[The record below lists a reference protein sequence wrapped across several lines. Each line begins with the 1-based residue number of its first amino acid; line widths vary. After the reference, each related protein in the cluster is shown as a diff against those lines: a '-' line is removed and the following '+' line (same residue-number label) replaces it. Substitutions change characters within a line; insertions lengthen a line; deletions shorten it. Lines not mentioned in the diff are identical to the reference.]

1 MEKKLKIAI
10 AAGGD
15 SAEEVISMK
24 TAQTV
29 YDHLDRSKYEVI
41 MVKMRFGNW
50 RAIVEENEVEI
61 NKNDFSFEW
70 KGEKHNFDY
79 VFIAIHGTPGEDGK
93 LQAYFDLLGIP
104 YSSPDHIGSTLTFN
118 KWYCSTLLRQMGYN
132 VAKSHYLRR
141 GEAIDENLIV
151 EKLGLPCFVKPC
163 SCGSSFGI
171 SKVKLK
177 EELFSA
183 ISEAFEYDHEIMIEG
198 FLPGKEVTC
207 GVYQKGQEVVSLP
220 VTQIIPNGE
229 FFDYAAKYEGNSQ
242 EITPARITDHQT
254 AEVQR
259 IAGEIYLKLN
269 LRGVVRIDFMLHE
282 DTPYIIEVNA
292 VPGLSAE
299 SLVPQQVRAANIPM
313 NQFFTDI
320 VEATKG

>member
-1 MEKKLKIAI
+1 MERKLNIAI

-29 YDHLDRSKYEVI
+29 YDHLDRGKFEVV
-41 MVKMRFGNW
+41 MVKMRFGEW
-50 RAIVEENEVEI
+50 KALIDENEYEI
-61 NKNDFSFEW
+61 NKNDFSFEH
-70 KGEKHNFDY
+70 KGEKFQFDY

-93 LQAYFDLLGIP
+93 LQAYFDLLDIP

-118 KWYCSTLLRQMGYN
+118 KWYCSTLLNQMGYH
-132 VAKSHYLRR
+132 VAQSHYIRR
-141 GEAIDENLIV
+141 GESIDEDAII

-163 SCGSSFGI
+163 SSGSSFGI
-171 SKVKLK
+171 SKVKAK
-177 EELFSA
+177 EALFSA

-207 GVYQKGQEVVSLP
+207 GVYKSKDEIRALP
-220 VTQIIPNGE
+220 ITQIIPNGE
-229 FFDYAAKYEGNSQ
+229 FFDYAAKYEGDSQ
-242 EITPARITDHQT
+242 EITPARITEEQT
-254 AEVQR
+254 SEVQR
-259 IAGEIYLKLN
+259 IAKEIYKKLN
-269 LRGVVRIDFMLHE
+269 LRGIVRIDFMLNE
-282 DTPYIIEVNA
+282 NTPYIIEVNA

-299 SLVPQQVRAANIPM
+299 SLVPQQVRAAKIPM

-320 VEATKG
+320 IEATKK